1 LRESHQLDAN
11 EENLFTSNWLAFV
24 DLLSLLLLL
33 PLLLLPLPLPPP
45 ALIFLLA
52 AVDDARLPN
61 VNVRVFA
68 YLPATGLFL
77 RRRSNEALQ

>member
-11 EENLFTSNWLAFV
+11 EENLFTSHWLAFI

-33 PLLLLPLPLPPP
+33 LLLLPPPLPPP